1 MLGKVNA
8 HVFLAQ
14 GDVRRDV
21 GCEFASV
28 MVNEMAQA
36 AIVFAAFKK
45 RDAPAVGLCQLRG
58 SDHSLPPVAQ
68 LSRWTS

>member
-1 MLGKVNA
+1 MLA
-8 HVFLAQ
+8 ASS
-14 GDVRRDV
+14 R
-21 GCEFASV
+21 SV
-28 MVNEMAQA
+28 MVNEMALA
-36 AIVFAAFKK
+36 PVVSAAFKK